1 MLTYPQEPGMDEIT
15 QNPSIKIIKNTK
27 GYNYEYKILS
37 NDVEE
42 MDRLHNAIAEKV
54 KQWEKQEAE
63 IADLEKKYDEAHK
76 INKIWEQTEWKQ
88 KKKEKI

>member
-42 MDRLHNAIAEKV
+42 MDRLHNEIAERV
-54 KQWEKQEAE
+54 RQWEKQENE
-63 IADLEKKYDEAHK
+63 IAELEKRYDEAQK
-76 INKIWEQTEWKQ
+76 INKNGDKTEWDM
-88 KKKEKI
+88 KIA